1 MMVYFSENELL
12 FLDELI
18 KIFIF
23 LFFKNVYC
31 DLVT

>member
-1 MMVYFSENELL
+1 MVYFSENELL